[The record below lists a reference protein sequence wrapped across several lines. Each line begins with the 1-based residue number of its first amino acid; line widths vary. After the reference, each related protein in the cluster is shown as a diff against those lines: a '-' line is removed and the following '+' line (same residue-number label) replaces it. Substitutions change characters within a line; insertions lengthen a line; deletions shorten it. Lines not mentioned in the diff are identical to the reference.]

1 MRHRKLAGP
10 LIKSLLF
17 VAFTGLATT
26 ILAVSI
32 AQVNVGATH
41 SYSARFTDA
50 SGLHS
55 GDSVRIAG
63 VQIGRVDKVGVTDRR
78 LAKVTFS
85 IEKDRTLPATVTA
98 TIKYV
103 NLVGQRYV
111 ELDRGAGVPGAGAGG
126 GAGGGGGAGA
136 GELRPGSTI
145 PVERT
150 KPALDLTE
158 LFNGFRPLMQALSP
172 GDVNKLADSII
183 QVFQGEG
190 STMETL
196 LSTVGSLTSTLAS
209 KDQVIGQVVG
219 NLNSVIED
227 LNGRSDKVVGLVTTL
242 RRLVSGLAEDRG
254 PIGEAIG
261 ALDDLTQST
270 AGLLQDGRAPL
281 KKDVDRLGRLSQ
293 NLADESSTVEKFL
306 NTLPVKMQAIGR
318 LGSYGSWM
326 NLYLCEADLHGV
338 TYKQYPDAKPSP
350 PTGIPVTA
358 ARCKS

>member
-1 MRHRKLAGP
+1 MRHKKLAGP
-10 LIKSLLF
+10 LIKSLIF

-32 AQVNVGATH
+32 AQVNVGATR

-50 SGLHS
+50 SGLHA

-85 IEKDRTLPATVTA
+85 IEKDRTLPASVTA

-111 ELDRGAGVPGAGAGG
+111 ELDRGAGAQ
-126 GAGGGGGAGA
+126 
-136 GELRPGSTI
+136 GELRPGATI

-227 LNGRSDKVVGLVTTL
+227 LNGRSDKVVSLVTTL

-281 KKDVDRLGRLSQ
+281 KKDVDRLGRLSK
-293 NLADESSTVEKFL
+293 NLADEQATVQKFL
-306 NTLPVKMQAIGR
+306 DTLPVKMQAIGR

-326 NLYLCEADLHGV
+326 NLYLCEADLSGV
-338 TYKQYPDAKPSP
+338 TYKPYPDSSPKP

-358 ARCKS
+358 SRCKP